1 MSYKNQQ
8 DKYILH
14 KHILYMYIKL
24 NYFFAETNRK
34 YKFLWRHLVETCNK
48 KGGKSSYCALF

>member
-48 KGGKSSYCALF
+48 ISVEKRW